1 MEKAIPSCFKAY
13 DIRDKVP
20 DDLDPRLAK
29 AIGRGLVDLF
39 NLKNVVIGR
48 DVRLSGEEIMTSCIE
63 GMLERGCDVQ
73 SIGLCGTEEMYHAVF
88 SMEEKGV
95 DGGIII
101 TASHNPAE
109 YNGMKI
115 VLTGARPLSGDTGLH
130 RLGKYVVEPVEKTP
144 AIKTGQCTQLS
155 LRKQYI
161 EHVLGYIDIKKLAAL
176 KIVANCG
183 NGCAGP
189 VLNVLEKRLPCEI
202 IKLNSEADGSFPH
215 GVPNPL
221 LVENRQITSQAVID
235 NKADMGI
242 AWDGDFDRCFFWDE
256 RGEFVEGYYIVGLLA
271 REMLSQ
277 NKGERILHDPR
288 LIWNTIEQVEGS
300 GGIAVMTK
308 TGHAFIK
315 ERMRAENALYGGEM
329 SAHHYFRDF
338 GFCDSGMIPWLLVA
352 SLLSKQGQPLS
363 ALVGD
368 MIAAYPVSG
377 EINSVVG
384 DADAVIKKI
393 ESIYSDG
400 EKDYTDGLSI
410 AYDEYRFNIRKSN
423 TEPVLRLNVESRGDK
438 SLMEQ
443 KTAELLDV
451 IGE

>member
-1 MEKAIPSCFKAY
+1 MRE
-13 DIRDKVP
+13 
-20 DDLDPRLAK
+20 
-29 AIGRGLVDLF
+29 
-39 NLKNVVIGR
+39 
-48 DVRLSGEEIMTSCIE
+48 
-63 GMLERGCDVQ
+63 Q
-73 SIGLCGTEEMYHAVF
+73 
-88 SMEEKGV
+88 
-95 DGGIII
+95 
-101 TASHNPAE
+101 
-109 YNGMKI
+109 
-115 VLTGARPLSGDTGLH
+115 
-130 RLGKYVVEPVEKTP
+130 YV
-144 AIKTGQCTQLS
+144 
-155 LRKQYI
+155 
-161 EHVLGYIDIKKLAAL
+161 EHILNYIDIKKIAAL

-189 VLNVLEKRLPCEI
+189 VLDIVEKRLPCKF
-202 IKLNSEADGSFPH
+202 IKLNPEPDGSFPH

-271 REMLSQ
+271 NEMLSHGR
-277 NKGERILHDPR
+277 GEKILHDPR
-288 LIWNTIEQVEGS
+288 LIWNTIENVEKN
-300 GGIAVMTK
+300 GGVPIMSK

-352 SLLSKQGQPLS
+352 SLLSKRGKPLS

-368 MIAAYPVSG
+368 MVAAYPVSG
-377 EINSVVG
+377 EINSVVS
-384 DADAVIKKI
+384 DADAVIEKI

-400 EKDYTDGLSI
+400 KKDYTDGLSI

-423 TEPVLRLNVESRGDK
+423 TEPVLRLNVESRGDRGV
-438 SLMEQ
+438 MEQ
-443 KTAELLDV
+443 KTAELLKL
-451 IGE
+451 IREE

>member
-1 MEKAIPSCFKAY
+1 MENAIPSCFKAY
-13 DIRDKVP
+13 DIRGKVP
-20 DDLDPRLAK
+20 EELDSHLAR

-73 SIGLCGTEEMYHAVF
+73 SIGLCGTEEIYHAVF
-88 SMEEKGV
+88 SMEDKDV

-101 TASHNPAE
+101 TASHNPSE

-115 VLTGARPLSGDTGLH
+115 VLKGARPLSGDTGLH
-130 RLGKYVVEPVEKTP
+130 RLGRYVVEPIDTLP
-144 AIKTGQCTQLS
+144 AKMTGQCTQLS
-155 LRKQYI
+155 LRERYI
-161 EHVLGYIDIKKLAAL
+161 EHVLSYIDIEKVAAL
-176 KIVANCG
+176 RIVANCG

-189 VLNVLEKRLPCEI
+189 VLEAIEKRLPCTF
-202 IKLNSEADGSFPH
+202 IKLNSEPDGSFPH

-235 NKADMGI
+235 NKADLAI

-256 RGEFVEGYYIVGLLA
+256 RGAFVEGYYIVGLLA
-271 REMLSQ
+271 REMLSHS
-277 NKGERILHDPR
+277 KGEKILHDPR
-288 LIWNTIEQVEGS
+288 LIWNTIEQVEEN
-300 GGIAVMTK
+300 GGVAVMTK

-352 SLLSKQGQPLS
+352 SLLSKLGKPLS
-363 ALVGD
+363 DLVGD

-377 EINSVVG
+377 EINRVVG
-384 DADAVIKKI
+384 DADAVIEKI

-400 EKDYTDGLSI
+400 KKDHTDGLSI
-410 AYDEYRFNIRKSN
+410 AYEKYRFNIRKSN
-423 TEPVLRLNVESRGDK
+423 TEPVLRLNVESRGDRI
-438 SLMEQ
+438 LMEQ
-443 KTAELLDV
+443 KTAELLDL
-451 IGE
+451 ISE